1 MLLILVHCMESQVP
15 KGNAAARW
23 YPTLFAGND
32 LESGCLLSGAFCL
45 SAKTFPTWG
54 QAEHA
59 EGAAV

>member
-1 MLLILVHCMESQVP
+1 MESQVP